1 MSTKRIQAFLDQHKP
16 KWIIGIDEVAY
27 GSFAGS
33 LFVGLFV
40 APAFAEFNVKDSKA
54 YTTRKSLDEAAER
67 LLNTKYKNLC
77 FASSAGYLSE
87 VGLAQALDESVHS
100 LLELMEISVHNAVV
114 ILDGNRQVLHKGH
127 IPILSVPKADV
138 LVAAVSAASIIAK
151 HNQLKEM
158 DQLHAQYPEYGFH
171 SHHGYGTPEHKRAI
185 KLHGITPQHRRYI
198 EFNREHAAQ
207 EKI

>member
-1 MSTKRIQAFLDQHKP
+1 M
-16 KWIIGIDEVAY
+16 
-27 GSFAGS
+27 
-33 LFVGLFV
+33 

-54 YTTRKSLDEAAER
+54 YTTRKALDEAADR

-77 FASSAGYLSE
+77 FSSAACYLNE
-87 VGLAQALDESVHS
+87 VGLATALDENVHA
-100 LLELMEISVHNAVV
+100 LLELFEISVSNAVV

-158 DQLHAQYPEYGFH
+158 DHLHEQYPEYGFH

-185 KLHGITPQHRRYI
+185 RKYGTTPQHRMYI
-198 EFNREHAAQ
+198 EFNREHGKEEAPV
-207 EKI
+207 E